1 MPAAARPSGID
12 LLSEVTCPNCW
23 ERFPPEAALAIA
35 GHGELRGERGDP
47 MLAETEL
54 RRFLPTRFT
63 PECAALDELDTP
75 SFDLAC
81 PHCHLLVPRVLFER
95 QDTVFLSIFGAV
107 HSGKSYFLAAMA
119 RQMEVALPQRF
130 GLGVTEPHPASNVLI
145 RSYKDALFNHS
156 DPNALVFIPT
166 TPKEGSKYYMT
177 VRRAGHAG
185 EELLYPKPQFF
196 QVAPTGRHPSAASP
210 LRQART
216 ICLYDNSGEHFR
228 PDWASPSRPE
238 TEHLAR
244 SSAMLFVFDPIRE
257 PAFYERCRGR
267 SEDPQFELAKREQ
280 PLTSQDV
287 ILATADANVK
297 KRLGREIAD
306 PLETPLVVI
315 VGKFDVWRHL
325 AAEDLPAFATGDERD
340 ASTIHCFQP
349 GIVQQVS
356 ARIREM
362 LVTFCPGVVAAAER
376 FSRRVC
382 YVPVSATGCS
392 PKELGSDLSVTPP
405 RPVYKYPRV
414 SLQPIWAEVP
424 LLWVL
429 DQVTTGL
436 VRPERPKAA
445 VR

>member
-47 MLAETEL
+47 MLAETEQ

-119 RQMEVALPQRF
+119 RQMEAALPQRF
-130 GLGVTEPHPASNVLI
+130 GLGVTEPHPASNALI
-145 RSYKDALFNHS
+145 RSYKDALFNNP
-156 DPNALVFIPT
+156 DPNALVFIPSTPT
-166 TPKEGSKYYMT
+166 TGAKHYMT
-177 VRRAGHAG
+177 VRRAGYEG
-185 EELLYPKPQFF
+185 EPLQYPRPQFF
-196 QVAPTGRHPSAASP
+196 QVAPTGRHPHEASP
-210 LRQART
+210 LRHART
-216 ICLYDNSGEHFR
+216 ICLYDNSGEHFT
-228 PDWASPSRPE
+228 PNWASPSRPE
-238 TEHLAR
+238 TEHLCR
-244 SSAMLFVFDPIRE
+244 SSAMLFVFDPTSE
-257 PAFYERCRGR
+257 PAFIVHCQIKTDQTSSRN
-267 SEDPQFELAKREQ
+267 Q
-280 PLTSQDV
+280 SQDL
-287 ILATADANVK
+287 ILATADANAK

-315 VGKFDVWRHL
+315 LAKFDEWRHL
-325 AAEDLPAFATGDERD
+325 VTGDLPAFATGDQGDLSSPHRFCPE
-340 ASTIHCFQP
+340 
-349 GIVQQVS
+349 IVKQVS
-356 ARIREM
+356 VRMREM
-362 LVTFCPGVVAAAER
+362 LVKFCPAVVSAAER
-376 FSRRVC
+376 FSRQVC

-392 PKELGSDLSVTPP
+392 PTLCGSDLAVDPP
-405 RPVYKYPRV
+405 KPVFKFPRG
-414 SLQPIWAEVP
+414 SLRPIWAEVP

-445 VR
+445 AR